1 MELSCET
8 CTYWWVEEKACTNN
22 INCSQ
27 YSEWEA
33 IAEPT
38 KPVIPLLLKAPTIL
52 KKAADLLEERGKD
65 YDNGE
70 ERSMFRAVG
79 AFNCVTGLKLTETQG
94 WLLMQCVKLVRQQNA
109 KGFHQDSYE
118 DDVAYAALKA
128 EAASRESDT

>member
-1 MELSCET
+1 MYLHYELPD
-8 CTYWWVEEKACTNN
+8 KAL
-22 INCSQ
+22 
-27 YSEWEA
+27 A
-33 IAEPT
+33 
-38 KPVIPLLLKAPTIL
+38 LKAPAIL

-79 AFNCVTGLKLTETQG
+79 AFNSVTGLKLTETQG

-109 KGFHQDSYE
+109 KGFHRDSYE

-128 EAASRESDT
+128 EAAAREANL